1 MDAELTPDISQ
12 PGKISATDALWS
24 LITQQTKS
32 TRRALTERML
42 YDNIELAE
50 KLLQKASIK
59 HSQMTHY

>member
-1 MDAELTPDISQ
+1 MDAELTPEISQ

-24 LITQQTKS
+24 LIAQQTKS
-32 TRRALTERML
+32 TRRALTERLL

-59 HSQMTHY
+59 RGSA